1 VKKFINKCLAPRGY
15 RLSKLTPENQ
25 IIELIKSLRAN
36 PSVMSLKRFGG
47 DTDGGYLVPDD
58 IAGISAIFSPGVGLV
73 SSFEADLI
81 DAIGTQCRV
90 YMADASVE
98 PPRDLPKTWHFSR
111 SYLAAIDRSPYIRL
125 ETWVKGCAMEESS
138 DLLLQMD
145 IEGAEYLVLVDTPIE
160 ILQKFRIIVIEFH
173 RLDLIFSSEIFELYS
188 LVFSKLLSTH
198 AVVHIHPNN
207 NDGQL
212 SMKGMQ
218 IPRTMEFTF
227 LRKDRFVAVEG
238 VQSYPHFLDR
248 KNNPDKPDLVLPEIW
263 T

>member
-1 VKKFINKCLAPRGY
+1 VKKFINKCIAPRGY

-25 IIELIKSLRAN
+25 VVELIKSLRAN

-81 DAIGTQCRV
+81 EAIGTQCRV

-111 SYLAAIDRSPYIRL
+111 SYLAAIDKSPYIRL
-125 ETWVKGCAMEESS
+125 ETWVKGCALEESS
-138 DLLLQMD
+138 DFLLQMD

-212 SMKGMQ
+212 SMRGMQ

-248 KNNPDKPDLVLPEIW
+248 KNNPEKPDLVLPEIW